1 MADISYETPYGT
13 EQMYGIILQMQLDV
27 LDEKLTLLKEKYVDL
42 PFVQEIVDQMLP
54 SVLEM
59 LEDELE
65 KNYCMDIT
73 LTPTTLFGFGCA
85 IEYRYLL
92 GVQEIENPLET
103 WALGLVLMEK
113 LMETHSGLTDM
124 VIQPQYVENAMNI
137 VIGNFRVSVSLRP
150 NTNLH
155 EKY

>member
-73 LTPTTLFGFGCA
+73 LTPTTLFGFGFV
-85 IEYRYLL
+85 IEYRYLP

-124 VIQPQYVENAMNI
+124 VIQPQYLENAMNI

>member
-54 SVLEM
+54 SVHEM

-85 IEYRYLL
+85 IEYRYLP

-113 LMETHSGLTDM
+113 LKETHSGLTDM

-137 VIGNFRVSVSLRP
+137 VIGNFHVSVSLRP